1 MASAVRTIRERG
13 EVDVTPS
20 PFEPIGEQARW
31 RTLVDV
37 FAKVDRGDVVTIE
50 ALAEELGLDPVRDRR
65 AIQAAVNQS
74 QKTLS
79 REHDRS
85 LVAVRGVGYRVALPD
100 EHVDLA
106 GRQQRKGRRALQRA
120 QTHVDH
126 VDLSSLS
133 DEGRQIV
140 YAAARAL
147 AWQQQQIKRLDLRQK
162 DLERVLAGVTTR
174 QERTEAEHGARIAEL
189 EKKIAELG

>member
-1 MASAVRTIRERG
+1 MGGIMTR
-13 EVDVTPS
+13 P

-31 RTLVDV
+31 RTLVDL
-37 FAKVDRGDVVTIE
+37 FAKVDRGAVVTFE
-50 ALAEELGLDPVRDRR
+50 DLAEELGLDSVQDRR
-65 AIQAAVNQS
+65 AIQAAVNQA

-85 LVAVRGVGYRVALPD
+85 LTSVRGVGYRVALPD

-120 QTHVDH
+120 QVHVDH
-126 VDLSSLS
+126 VDLSALS

-174 QERTEAEHGARIAEL
+174 QERTEAEHGARISEL
-189 EKKIAELG
+189 EKRIQELG